1 MHSKAKPEDRE
12 VRPRKAQG
20 YTPGAGGGSEYRGKC
35 SYCGRTPGHSYEH
48 CPARESICHKCKR
61 RGHWKE
67 MCRTKTASSVQAV
80 FIDTLGD
87 TNLDKSPWKQ
97 SLSLNGHQIHFKLDT
112 GADVTVIPLS
122 VYKQLKNTTLRYP
135 EKILYGPGNQKLL
148 VRGCFLGTLRPGRKE
163 VKQDIYVLPE
173 LQVPLLGRPAIE
185 SLSLLQRVDFVG
197 VTAVQQK
204 YPKLFEGLGI
214 MGPEYKIRMKEGATP
229 FAITTPRRV
238 ATPLLPKVKAELK
251 RMEELGVISSVE
263 EPTNWC
269 AGMVVV
275 PKANGD
281 IRICVDLT
289 KLNANVCRE
298 NHPLPVV
305 DQILTQL
312 TGAQLF
318 SKLDANSG
326 FWQIPLARESAL
338 LTTFITPFGRFCFN
352 CLPFG
357 ITSAP
362 ELFQKRMSSILGGMD
377 GVVCLI
383 DDILVFGTTRV
394 EHDRRLDQVLKRLLS
409 AGLTL
414 NAGKCEFSKTEIRFL
429 GHVVSNQGISPDP
442 EKMKAITLFPEPK
455 DVGDIRRFLGII
467 NQLSKFSPHIAHET
481 KPLRDLLSKKNSWVW
496 GTDQQRAFQKIKKL
510 LSSSPLLALYD
521 PNLPTVVSADA
532 SSFGLGGVLL
542 QKQRDSKILPV
553 CYISRAMT
561 PTEQRYAQI
570 EKEALALT
578 WACERFSDYLLGL
591 KFHLETDHK
600 PLVPLLSTKN
610 LEELPIRVQRFRLR
624 LMRFKFSISHVPGK
638 NLTIADALSRAPVTQ
653 PSDEEKAQ
661 HNDIEAFVHWIIQG
675 IPATD
680 KKLNQIRQCQKT
692 DSVCRQIAA
701 YSYRGWPEK
710 KDVPEAVKPYFS
722 VAGELSVEKGLL
734 LRGSRIVVPESLRTE
749 ILNKI
754 HGAHQGI
761 TKCRERARQSVWWPN
776 ISKDLE
782 KLVKNCPQ
790 CIKHQPQQVEPLIP
804 TQLPSLPWQRVAADI
819 FHWKGDNYLLIVDYY
834 SRFIEIAHLD
844 HMTAEE
850 VISRTKSIFARHGI
864 PEELISDNGPQFSS
878 HSFLKFS
885 QEYGFDH
892 ITSSPLFPQ
901 SNGAAER
908 AVKTIK
914 TMWKKT
920 SDPCLALLS
929 YRATPL
935 QNGYSPAELLMSR
948 KLRTTVPII
957 EQERVPKV
965 PEQAVVKEMESQVKG
980 LQKINFDHRHR
991 AVELPELNPGDKV
1004 WITDRKIEGNVV
1016 KRVAPRSYIINTTIG
1031 EYRRNRRFLTLL
1043 KRQTKDRTYSSQSL
1057 NISEESELWG
1067 TVVQQESEPEP
1078 LRMEN
1083 PVTEAEDEEEAPGR
1097 DEIAESRNSETP
1109 ESELDDQDIQERLG
1123 IQNEESGGPK
1133 EMKILCTKMM
1143 MPRR

>member
-1 MHSKAKPEDRE
+1 
-12 VRPRKAQG
+12 
-20 YTPGAGGGSEYRGKC
+20 
-35 SYCGRTPGHSYEH
+35 
-48 CPARESICHKCKR
+48 
-61 RGHWKE
+61 
-67 MCRTKTASSVQAV
+67 
-80 FIDTLGD
+80 
-87 TNLDKSPWKQ
+87 
-97 SLSLNGHQIHFKLDT
+97 
-112 GADVTVIPLS
+112 
-122 VYKQLKNTTLRYP
+122 
-135 EKILYGPGNQKLL
+135 
-148 VRGCFLGTLRPGRKE
+148 
-163 VKQDIYVLPE
+163 
-173 LQVPLLGRPAIE
+173 
-185 SLSLLQRVDFVG
+185 
-197 VTAVQQK
+197 
-204 YPKLFEGLGI
+204 

-238 ATPLLPKVKAELK
+238 ATPLLPKVKAEFK

-312 TGAQLF
+312 TGEQLF

-352 CLPFG
+352 RLPFG

-467 NQLSKFSPHIAHET
+467 NQA
-481 KPLRDLLSKKNSWVW
+481 
-496 GTDQQRAFQKIKKL
+496 G
-510 LSSSPLLALYD
+510 
-521 PNLPTVVSADA
+521 
-532 SSFGLGGVLL
+532 
-542 QKQRDSKILPV
+542 
-553 CYISRAMT
+553 
-561 PTEQRYAQI
+561 YAQI

-722 VAGELSVEKGLL
+722 VAGELSIEKGLL

-761 TKCRERARQSVWWPN
+761 TKCREQARQSVWWPN

-864 PEELISDNGPQFSS
+864 PEELVSDNGPQFSS

-885 QEYGFDH
+885 QEYEFDH

-948 KLRTTVPII
+948 KLRTMVPII

-1043 KRQTKDRTYSSQSL
+1043 KRQNKDRTYSSQSL

-1078 LRMEN
+1078 LRVEN

-1123 IQNEESGGPK
+1123 IQNEESGRS
-1133 EMKILCTKMM
+1133 ERDENTMHQNDDAQKIM
-1143 MPRR
+1143 MPQEEQETVENDTGERNDEVSNTPQQNGIAEHEDLVAPRWTTTRSGRISKPPDRY

>member
-1 MHSKAKPEDRE
+1 M
-12 VRPRKAQG
+12 
-20 YTPGAGGGSEYRGKC
+20 
-35 SYCGRTPGHSYEH
+35 
-48 CPARESICHKCKR
+48 
-61 RGHWKE
+61 
-67 MCRTKTASSVQAV
+67 
-80 FIDTLGD
+80 
-87 TNLDKSPWKQ
+87 
-97 SLSLNGHQIHFKLDT
+97 
-112 GADVTVIPLS
+112 
-122 VYKQLKNTTLRYP
+122 
-135 EKILYGPGNQKLL
+135 
-148 VRGCFLGTLRPGRKE
+148 
-163 VKQDIYVLPE
+163 
-173 LQVPLLGRPAIE
+173 
-185 SLSLLQRVDFVG
+185 
-197 VTAVQQK
+197 QQK
-204 YPKLFEGLGI
+204 YPKVFEGLGI

-338 LTTFITPFGRFCFN
+338 LTTFITPFGRFCFIR
-352 CLPFG
+352 LPFG

-383 DDILVFGTTRV
+383 DDILAFGTTRV

-610 LEELPIRVQRFRLR
+610 LEELPIRVQRFCLR
-624 LMRFKFSISHVPGK
+624 LMHFKFSISHVPGK
-638 NLTIADALSRAPVTQ
+638 NLTIGDALSRAPVTQ
-653 PSDEEKAQ
+653 PSDEEKAH

-675 IPATD
+675 IPASD
-680 KKLNQIRQCQKT
+680 KKPNQIRQCQKT

-722 VAGELSVEKGLL
+722 VAGELSIEKGLL
-734 LRGSRIVVPESLRTE
+734 LRG
-749 ILNKI
+749 
-754 HGAHQGI
+754 
-761 TKCRERARQSVWWPN
+761 
-776 ISKDLE
+776 
-782 KLVKNCPQ
+782 
-790 CIKHQPQQVEPLIP
+790 
-804 TQLPSLPWQRVAADI
+804 
-819 FHWKGDNYLLIVDYY
+819 LL
-834 SRFIEIAHLD
+834 F
-844 HMTAEE
+844 
-850 VISRTKSIFARHGI
+850 
-864 PEELISDNGPQFSS
+864 QS
-878 HSFLKFS
+878 HSEQKF
-885 QEYGFDH
+885 
-892 ITSSPLFPQ
+892 
-901 SNGAAER
+901 
-908 AVKTIK
+908 
-914 TMWKKT
+914 
-920 SDPCLALLS
+920 
-929 YRATPL
+929 
-935 QNGYSPAELLMSR
+935 
-948 KLRTTVPII
+948 
-957 EQERVPKV
+957 
-965 PEQAVVKEMESQVKG
+965 
-980 LQKINFDHRHR
+980 
-991 AVELPELNPGDKV
+991 
-1004 WITDRKIEGNVV
+1004 
-1016 KRVAPRSYIINTTIG
+1016 
-1031 EYRRNRRFLTLL
+1031 
-1043 KRQTKDRTYSSQSL
+1043 
-1057 NISEESELWG
+1057 
-1067 TVVQQESEPEP
+1067 
-1078 LRMEN
+1078 
-1083 PVTEAEDEEEAPGR
+1083 
-1097 DEIAESRNSETP
+1097 
-1109 ESELDDQDIQERLG
+1109 
-1123 IQNEESGGPK
+1123 
-1133 EMKILCTKMM
+1133 
-1143 MPRR
+1143 

>member
-1 MHSKAKPEDRE
+1 M
-12 VRPRKAQG
+12 
-20 YTPGAGGGSEYRGKC
+20 
-35 SYCGRTPGHSYEH
+35 
-48 CPARESICHKCKR
+48 
-61 RGHWKE
+61 
-67 MCRTKTASSVQAV
+67 
-80 FIDTLGD
+80 
-87 TNLDKSPWKQ
+87 
-97 SLSLNGHQIHFKLDT
+97 
-112 GADVTVIPLS
+112 
-122 VYKQLKNTTLRYP
+122 
-135 EKILYGPGNQKLL
+135 
-148 VRGCFLGTLRPGRKE
+148 
-163 VKQDIYVLPE
+163 
-173 LQVPLLGRPAIE
+173 
-185 SLSLLQRVDFVG
+185 
-197 VTAVQQK
+197 
-204 YPKLFEGLGI
+204 
-214 MGPEYKIRMKEGATP
+214 
-229 FAITTPRRV
+229 
-238 ATPLLPKVKAELK
+238 
-251 RMEELGVISSVE
+251 
-263 EPTNWC
+263 
-269 AGMVVV
+269 
-275 PKANGD
+275 
-281 IRICVDLT
+281 
-289 KLNANVCRE
+289 
-298 NHPLPVV
+298 
-305 DQILTQL
+305 
-312 TGAQLF
+312 
-318 SKLDANSG
+318 
-326 FWQIPLARESAL
+326 
-338 LTTFITPFGRFCFN
+338 
-352 CLPFG
+352 
-357 ITSAP
+357 
-362 ELFQKRMSSILGGMD
+362 
-377 GVVCLI
+377 
-383 DDILVFGTTRV
+383 
-394 EHDRRLDQVLKRLLS
+394 
-409 AGLTL
+409 
-414 NAGKCEFSKTEIRFL
+414 
-429 GHVVSNQGISPDP
+429 
-442 EKMKAITLFPEPK
+442 
-455 DVGDIRRFLGII
+455 
-467 NQLSKFSPHIAHET
+467 
-481 KPLRDLLSKKNSWVW
+481 
-496 GTDQQRAFQKIKKL
+496 
-510 LSSSPLLALYD
+510 
-521 PNLPTVVSADA
+521 
-532 SSFGLGGVLL
+532 
-542 QKQRDSKILPV
+542 
-553 CYISRAMT
+553 
-561 PTEQRYAQI
+561 
-570 EKEALALT
+570 
-578 WACERFSDYLLGL
+578 
-591 KFHLETDHK
+591 
-600 PLVPLLSTKN
+600 
-610 LEELPIRVQRFRLR
+610 
-624 LMRFKFSISHVPGK
+624 
-638 NLTIADALSRAPVTQ
+638 
-653 PSDEEKAQ
+653 
-661 HNDIEAFVHWIIQG
+661 
-675 IPATD
+675 
-680 KKLNQIRQCQKT
+680 
-692 DSVCRQIAA
+692 
-701 YSYRGWPEK
+701 
-710 KDVPEAVKPYFS
+710 
-722 VAGELSVEKGLL
+722 
-734 LRGSRIVVPESLRTE
+734 RGSRIVVPESLRTE

-790 CIKHQPQQVEPLIP
+790 CIKHQSQQVEPLIP

-819 FHWKGDNYLLIVDYY
+819 FHWKGDNYMLIVDYY

-1078 LRMEN
+1078 LRVEN

-1123 IQNEESGGPK
+1123 IQNEESGRS
-1133 EMKILCTKMM
+1133 ERDENTMHQNDDAQKIM
-1143 MPRR
+1143 MPQEEQETVENDTGERNDEVSNTPQQNDIAEHEDLVAPRWTTTRSGRISKPPDRY

>member
-1 MHSKAKPEDRE
+1 M
-12 VRPRKAQG
+12 
-20 YTPGAGGGSEYRGKC
+20 
-35 SYCGRTPGHSYEH
+35 
-48 CPARESICHKCKR
+48 
-61 RGHWKE
+61 
-67 MCRTKTASSVQAV
+67 
-80 FIDTLGD
+80 
-87 TNLDKSPWKQ
+87 
-97 SLSLNGHQIHFKLDT
+97 
-112 GADVTVIPLS
+112 
-122 VYKQLKNTTLRYP
+122 
-135 EKILYGPGNQKLL
+135 
-148 VRGCFLGTLRPGRKE
+148 
-163 VKQDIYVLPE
+163 
-173 LQVPLLGRPAIE
+173 
-185 SLSLLQRVDFVG
+185 
-197 VTAVQQK
+197 QQK

-326 FWQIPLARESAL
+326 FWQIPLALESAL

-352 CLPFG
+352 RLPFG
-357 ITSAP
+357 ITLAP

-481 KPLRDLLSKKNSWVW
+481 KPLRDLLSKKKSWVW

-578 WACERFSDYLLGL
+578 WACEHFSDYLLGL

-710 KDVPEAVKPYFS
+710 KDVPEAVKPYIS
-722 VAGELSVEKGLL
+722 VAGELSIEKGLL

-834 SRFIEIAHLD
+834 SRFIEI
-844 HMTAEE
+844 
-850 VISRTKSIFARHGI
+850 
-864 PEELISDNGPQFSS
+864 
-878 HSFLKFS
+878 
-885 QEYGFDH
+885 Y
-892 ITSSPLFPQ
+892 
-901 SNGAAER
+901 
-908 AVKTIK
+908 
-914 TMWKKT
+914 
-920 SDPCLALLS
+920 
-929 YRATPL
+929 
-935 QNGYSPAELLMSR
+935 
-948 KLRTTVPII
+948 
-957 EQERVPKV
+957 
-965 PEQAVVKEMESQVKG
+965 
-980 LQKINFDHRHR
+980 
-991 AVELPELNPGDKV
+991 
-1004 WITDRKIEGNVV
+1004 
-1016 KRVAPRSYIINTTIG
+1016 
-1031 EYRRNRRFLTLL
+1031 
-1043 KRQTKDRTYSSQSL
+1043 
-1057 NISEESELWG
+1057 
-1067 TVVQQESEPEP
+1067 
-1078 LRMEN
+1078 
-1083 PVTEAEDEEEAPGR
+1083 
-1097 DEIAESRNSETP
+1097 
-1109 ESELDDQDIQERLG
+1109 
-1123 IQNEESGGPK
+1123 
-1133 EMKILCTKMM
+1133 
-1143 MPRR
+1143 